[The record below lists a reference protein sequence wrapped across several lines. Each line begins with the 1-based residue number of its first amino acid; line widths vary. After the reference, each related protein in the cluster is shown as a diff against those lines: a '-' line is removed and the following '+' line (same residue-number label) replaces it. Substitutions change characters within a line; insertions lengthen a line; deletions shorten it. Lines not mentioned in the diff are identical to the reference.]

1 MRRIRAV
8 EEESHAGYRSYPC
21 DSRGGDRGIQE
32 RDFDAFL
39 TYFADD
45 AVWMPTDGPPVVGED
60 AFREW
65 GRHFA
70 EANRP
75 IHFTTSDEVV
85 VDGNLAFDRFT
96 LTTAEES
103 TGTGESNESTL
114 QGLWILQRRAN
125 GSWKIVRYIW
135 NFN

>member
-1 MRRIRAV
+1 MSDRDIEAIHAIRV
-8 EEESHAGYRSYPC
+8 EATEAFKN
-21 DSRGGDRGIQE
+21 GDFE
-32 RDFDAFL
+32 AFL

-45 AVWMPTDGPPVVGED
+45 AVWMPTDEPPVVGKD

-65 GRHFA
+65 GMHFA

-75 IHFTTSDEVV
+75 VHFTTSDEIF

-103 TGTGESNESTL
+103 TSTGKSQESVL
-114 QGLWILQRRAN
+114 QGLWILQRQAN
-125 GSWKIVRYIW
+125 DSWKMARYIW

>member
-1 MRRIRAV
+1 MAVDQDVEAIDTIRV
-8 EEESHAGYRSYPC
+8 EATEAFKN
-21 DSRGGDRGIQE
+21 GDFE
-32 RDFDAFL
+32 TFL

-45 AVWMPTDGPPVVGED
+45 AVWMPADEPPVVGKD

-65 GRHFA
+65 GVQFA
-70 EANRP
+70 EASRP
-75 IHFTTSDEVV
+75 VHFTTSEEIV

-103 TGTGESNESTL
+103 AGAGESQESVL
-114 QGLWILQRRAN
+114 QGLWILQRQAN
-125 GSWKIVRYIW
+125 DSWKIARYIW